1 MNDEAT
7 ITLVAGQYEA
17 LDGVHCG
24 VSKFGQVTVA
34 GDTTMLEDGQSH
46 VFARPYRCLEAPM
59 VHLRLPT
66 DDSSSTYSTGVKSK
80 PGVDNR
86 LYPA

>member
-1 MNDEAT
+1 MTDEAT

-34 GDTTMLEDGQSH
+34 GDVTTLEDGQSH
-46 VFARPYRCLEAPM
+46 VLARTHIEVSRSDEEYAF
-59 VHLRLPT
+59 
-66 DDSSSTYSTGVKSK
+66 KAA
-80 PGVDNR
+80 N
-86 LYPA
+86 

>member
-46 VFARPYRCLEAPM
+46 VFARA
-59 VHLRLPT
+59 HI
-66 DDSSSTYSTGVKSK
+66 GVSRSADEYIFKAA
-80 PGVDNR
+80 N
-86 LYPA
+86 